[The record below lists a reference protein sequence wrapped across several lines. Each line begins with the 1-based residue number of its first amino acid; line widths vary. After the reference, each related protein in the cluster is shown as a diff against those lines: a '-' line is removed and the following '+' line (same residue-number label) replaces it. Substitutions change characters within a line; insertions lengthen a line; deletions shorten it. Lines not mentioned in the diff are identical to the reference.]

1 MSAAAA
7 ASESSAPCRQK
18 YGRIAAPGLDE
29 WRKEVQTRQQERCV
43 SMPPE
48 ERERFLEVRKK
59 REGARKA
66 AMKAKC
72 LSRTSEMATRAF
84 CSGQRGGGGYESR
97 DDQARRAVASCQH
110 MERIQQAQTI
120 ALERNE
126 EDAEEALDVLE
137 REIGEVNVATGVA
150 ADIDTEQDAQAVLE
164 TFRKEPADD
173 AACAE
178 KSKVFET
185 YFATIEKLRRDIEGF
200 WAESNEHFEGKSK
213 AECER
218 LMKKTLDSPEAMGV
232 HDREDVWVLYLM
244 LRQCQRNE
252 VSMRGLLKSLQSK
265 LELLSS
271 QDECPVCLDALE
283 DADEVTTLGCCHKV
297 CTSCYKYWSQMQSQA
312 FCPLC
317 RHHDFL
323 DAVGAGQ

>member
-1 MSAAAA
+1 M
-7 ASESSAPCRQK
+7 
-18 YGRIAAPGLDE
+18 
-29 WRKEVQTRQQERCV
+29 QTRQQERCV

-48 ERERFLEVRKK
+48 ERQRFVEIRQK

-72 LSRTSEMATRAF
+72 LSRTSEMATKAF
-84 CSGQRGGGGYESR
+84 CSGARGAVGESR
-97 DDQARRAVASCQH
+97 DRQASRAMASCAY
-110 MERIQQAQTI
+110 MERVQHAQTT
-120 ALERNE
+120 ALAANA

-137 REIGEVNVATGVA
+137 REIGEQNVATGVA
-150 ADIDTEQDAQAVLE
+150 ADVDTEKDARAVLE
-164 TFRKEPADD
+164 TFRTEPKDNAD
-173 AACAE
+173 CEE

-185 YFATIEKLRRDIEGF
+185 YFATIEKLRKDIEGF

-213 AECER
+213 DECER

-232 HDREDVWVLYLM
+232 HDREDVWILYLM

-265 LELLSS
+265 LELLGS

-297 CTSCYKYWSQMQSQA
+297 CTSCYKYWTQMQPQG